1 MKVQYDEI
9 IEQVK
14 KNYAFAKKMLFI
26 TIRNIIVTVL
36 LTVIG
41 IIYAGKADIVIADIL
56 YLMVASCLLYHYCT
70 NLPLAINDCRAHR
83 IFIKSKGVG
92 FEEIDLPYYSCP
104 CKEEGKD
111 CDLGGDNNG

>member
-14 KNYAFAKKMLFI
+14 KNYAFAKKMLVI
-26 TIRNIIVTVL
+26 TIRNIIVTII

-41 IIYAGKADIVIADIL
+41 LVHAGKADVVIADML
-56 YLMVASCLLYHYCT
+56 YLMIALCLLYHYCT

-92 FEEIDLPYYSCP
+92 FEEIDLPYYGCP
-104 CKEEGKD
+104 CKDEEED
-111 CDLGGDNNG
+111 CSLGGDDNG